1 MQGKRLDQYL
11 AQIHPEVSRHYLKE
25 LIEKGQILVNGEKSE
40 PSYHLKAEDKLT
52 VNIPPKASSKVTAEK
67 LPLKIIYEDQD
78 ILVIDKPAGQ
88 VTHPAVGH
96 RSGTLVNAVLGHVN
110 LTGVGEETR
119 PGLVHRLDKDTSGL
133 IVLAKNEPTR
143 LELVKDFRHRAVH
156 KEYLALISGHL
167 LEPAGEIDEPIGRDH
182 RNHLKFAVTSSGKPA
197 VTRYFTE
204 KVLPNYTL
212 LRVEPL
218 TGRTHQ
224 IRVHL
229 SFLRHPIV
237 GDTIYGGEVASR
249 LFLHASVLS
258 FILKGEERTF
268 ESPLPDDLAGILKV
282 KSQK

>member
-1 MQGKRLDQYL
+1 MRLDQYL

-25 LIEKGQILVNGEKSE
+25 LIEAGKILVNGQPTE
-40 PSYHLKAEDKLT
+40 PSYRLNESDELT
-52 VNIPPKASSKVTAEK
+52 VNIPPKPGSRVTPEK

-133 IVLAKNEPTR
+133 IVIAKNEETR
-143 LELVKDFRHRAVH
+143 LELVKAFKNRTIH
-156 KEYLALISGHL
+156 KEYLALVSGHL
-167 LEPAGEIDEPIGRDH
+167 DEPAGEINQPIDRDK
-182 RNHLKFAVTSSGKPA
+182 RNRLKFTVSQSGKPA

-204 KVLPNYTL
+204 ASYPNHTL

-229 SFLRHPIV
+229 AHLHHPIV
-237 GDTIYGGEVASR
+237 GDRLYGGEAAPR
-249 LFLHASVLS
+249 LFLHAAKLS
-258 FILKGEERTF
+258 FRLKSEERTF
-268 ESPLPDDLAGILKV
+268 TSDLPKDLKMLLD
-282 KSQK
+282 SQRAA